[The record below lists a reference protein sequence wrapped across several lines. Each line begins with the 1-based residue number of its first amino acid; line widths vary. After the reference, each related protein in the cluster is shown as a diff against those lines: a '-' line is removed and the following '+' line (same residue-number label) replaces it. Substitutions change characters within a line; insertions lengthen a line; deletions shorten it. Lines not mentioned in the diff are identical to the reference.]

1 MAKNGNDRQYW
12 WKKDIALPELD
23 LLSIQKSSYEWFIRE
38 GIREV
43 IGEISPIEDFTGKN
57 WELALGEYKLGE
69 PKISEEIALSKGLTF
84 FTPLTV
90 EATLVN
96 KKTGKSVRQNVF
108 LGEVPKMTDRGTFI
122 VNGIE
127 RVIVSQIVRSPG

>member
-12 WKKDIALPELD
+12 GKKDIALPELD
-23 LLSIQKSSYEWFIRE
+23 LLSIQKNSYEWFIRE

-43 IGEISPIEDFTGKN
+43 IDEISPIEDFTGKN
-57 WELALGEYKLGE
+57 WELTLGEYKFGE
-69 PKISEEIALSKGLTF
+69 PKITENIAISKGLTHF
-84 FTPLTV
+84 SPLAV

-96 KKTGKSVRQNVF
+96 KKTGKRVSQNVF
-108 LGEVPKMTDRGTFI
+108 LGEIPKMTDRGTFI

-127 RVIVSQIVRSPG
+127 ICWS